1 MNNLKPC
8 LGTCS
13 WEPCWQPIA
22 WNLPREFVLGTRTCS
37 WEPVLRTLACEPV
50 LAKLACKPVLGEPCL
65 GTCSCKPCLGTCSQ
79 GPCRYPARKPVLGT
93 LAWELEALFLEP
105 LLVNLFLRTL
115 LGNLGNVGNLGNLG
129 KPGNLGNLGGMGF
142 GAAPVCSET
151 FTMAEDPKASAVGEK
166 HGFRRQKGEFRGL
179 PLKSWLWGQMGFM
192 NGLGLG
198 YPKSGATPST
208 WGTHTW
214 GELVRTTIFI
224 LGPGMGYQATRP
236 TRSLGDAW
244 YRCWDYQSRWDCT
257 PSFFGIHPTNSLCG
271 SWSYSCRMDIPL
283 LKPVSFEAM
292 KSSIKPSRVGEW
304 SPKKSLSNEHLSH

>member
-115 LGNLGNVGNLGNLG
+115 LGNLGNVGNLGLGTLGTLGTLGEWVLELLRSAPKPLLWLKTPKLLLLG
-129 KPGNLGNLGGMGF
+129 KKKPTDL
-142 GAAPVCSET
+142 
-151 FTMAEDPKASAVGEK
+151 DPNV
-166 HGFRRQKGEFRGL
+166 H
-179 PLKSWLWGQMGFM
+179 M
-192 NGLGLG
+192 
-198 YPKSGATPST
+198 
-208 WGTHTW
+208 
-214 GELVRTTIFI
+214 ELIN
-224 LGPGMGYQATRP
+224 
-236 TRSLGDAW
+236 
-244 YRCWDYQSRWDCT
+244 
-257 PSFFGIHPTNSLCG
+257 HP
-271 SWSYSCRMDIPL
+271 
-283 LKPVSFEAM
+283 E
-292 KSSIKPSRVGEW
+292 
-304 SPKKSLSNEHLSH
+304 

>member
-65 GTCSCKPCLGTCSQ
+65 GTCSWKPCLGTCSQ

-129 KPGNLGNLGGMGF
+129 NPGNLGEPWEPWGNGFWSCSGLLRNLYYGWRPQSFCCWGKTCWIPRRVFKDTSSISSGWRIPGKEDFRFLWFFCPQHKSRRVFSEMGKIEIN
-142 GAAPVCSET
+142 PTDCWS
-151 FTMAEDPKASAVGEK
+151 
-166 HGFRRQKGEFRGL
+166 RRGL
-179 PLKSWLWGQMGFM
+179 QRKDLQ
-192 NGLGLG
+192 
-198 YPKSGATPST
+198 YAPKGSK
-208 WGTHTW
+208 
-214 GELVRTTIFI
+214 RIF
-224 LGPGMGYQATRP
+224 
-236 TRSLGDAW
+236 
-244 YRCWDYQSRWDCT
+244 
-257 PSFFGIHPTNSLCG
+257 
-271 SWSYSCRMDIPL
+271 
-283 LKPVSFEAM
+283 
-292 KSSIKPSRVGEW
+292 
-304 SPKKSLSNEHLSH
+304 